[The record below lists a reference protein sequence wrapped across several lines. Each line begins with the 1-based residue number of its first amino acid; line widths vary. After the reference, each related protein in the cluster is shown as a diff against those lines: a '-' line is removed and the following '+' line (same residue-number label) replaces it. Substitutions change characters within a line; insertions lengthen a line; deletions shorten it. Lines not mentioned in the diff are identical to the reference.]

1 MPSISSSPQARRG
14 PRRWVSTG
22 YSGDGTTHD
31 QFTGA
36 GSFCILIRVPS
47 DSNDTVHAYI
57 LYDRTHR
64 CAQQLQHQHTTMIM
78 HVAQDAA
85 RSALKQR
92 RGSGEGVVV
101 LGI

>member
-1 MPSISSSPQARRG
+1 MR
-14 PRRWVSTG
+14 T
-22 YSGDGTTHD
+22 YCTTEHTD
-31 QFTGA
+31 ALNNYNIVQ
-36 GSFCILIRVPS
+36 
-47 DSNDTVHAYI
+47 
-57 LYDRTHR
+57 
-64 CAQQLQHQHTTMIM
+64 TTMIM